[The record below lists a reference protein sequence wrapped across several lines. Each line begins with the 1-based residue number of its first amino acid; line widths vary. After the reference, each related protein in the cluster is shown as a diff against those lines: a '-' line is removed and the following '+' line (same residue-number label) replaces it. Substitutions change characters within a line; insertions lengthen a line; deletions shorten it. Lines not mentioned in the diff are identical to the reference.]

1 MDLQTTVDI
10 DMLQQF
16 QDSFALSTGVSCLA
30 EDIQGNALTCPS
42 YFSDCCLQMVRKS
55 KIGLNRCLNC
65 DMRGAEDAARTGKP
79 VIYQCHAGFVDFAAP
94 IMVEGRYIGAIYGGQ
109 VLAEP
114 PQDTK
119 LYKKAVE
126 MGIDPDQ
133 YIAAVKKLPVLPE
146 STINAAANTLHLMA
160 QNFSNMIKQKKE
172 LKTCSSAL
180 LRANNRLNHVLE
192 TISDIVLITDE
203 SQKIVQVNKKA
214 EEIIGQTVSELV
226 NKPVLEII
234 GRETPK
240 IKKLLRL
247 HEAYSDLQVP
257 METKDGRIYCLS
269 SSRPIQDE
277 QGLVAGDVV
286 ILRPLEK
293 SGRSTQR
300 TATTQATFQMKDIIG
315 ESPEIHE
322 IKRII
327 TRIASGGASILLEGE
342 SGTGKEVIAQVIHN
356 ESPRRCG
363 PFIAVNCGAL
373 PKELINSELFG
384 FTEGAFTGA
393 KKGGSPGKFELAS
406 GGTIFLDEIGE
417 MPLEQQVVLLRVLQ
431 EKTITRVG
439 GNTLIPVDV
448 RVICAS
454 NKQLQD
460 EIARGNFRQDL
471 YYRLNTLSLNIP
483 PLRSRPEDIPVLFNH
498 FLNIL
503 GRERG
508 RTFNHIEPDVMECL
522 QQHTWPGN
530 IRELQNAAERIIA
543 MTEGD
548 SIRLQDLPRN
558 LLNNNQAHCVYNA
571 QPPQVVPQARKRNKW
586 RELKAE
592 QEAHKIR
599 ALLDEYDGNV
609 TKAALELGISRNTL
623 YRKLN
628 KFDISPLR

>member
-109 VLAEP
+109 VLNEP
-114 PQDTK
+114 PQDAK
-119 LYKKAVE
+119 LYQKAVE

-133 YIAAVKKLPVLPE
+133 YIAAVKRLPVLPE

-172 LKTCSSAL
+172 LKTCGSAL
-180 LRANNRLNHVLE
+180 LRANSRLNHVLE
-192 TISDIVLITDE
+192 TISDVVLITDE
-203 SQKIVQVNKKA
+203 SHKIVQVNKRA
-214 EEIIGQTVSELV
+214 EEIIGKTVSELI

-257 METKDGRIYCLS
+257 METKDGQIYCLS

-300 TATTQATFQMKDIIG
+300 TALNQATFQMQDIIG

-327 TRIASGGASILLEGE
+327 TRIASGNASILLEGE

-483 PLRSRPEDIPVLFNH
+483 PLRSRPEDIPILFNH

-508 RTFNHIEPDVMECL
+508 RTFNHIEPEVMECL

-558 LLNNNQAHCVYNA
+558 LLNNNQVHCVCNA